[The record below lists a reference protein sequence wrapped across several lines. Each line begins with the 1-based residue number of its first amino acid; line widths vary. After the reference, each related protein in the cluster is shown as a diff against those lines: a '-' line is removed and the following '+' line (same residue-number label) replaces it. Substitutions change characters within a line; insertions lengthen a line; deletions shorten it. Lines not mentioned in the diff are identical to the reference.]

1 MPDRKLSLIALIA
14 LILTISQPIA
24 NLPLLF
30 QASQVLAQTPADR
43 KAQADRLL
51 QQGFEQFQANQMKAA
66 LESWQ
71 QALVIYHEIKDRKG
85 EASTLIVQGAAYI
98 GLGDKKRAIASFE
111 KGLVIAKEINNQDLE
126 KLAKKNLQLAQAIN
140 DPRKAE
146 ADQLLDQGI
155 EQVNTSQFTAALD
168 SWQQALIIYREI
180 KDPLGES
187 QSLGNLGL
195 AYYFLGDYA
204 KAIEY
209 QQQSLAIARE
219 IKDRNGEGNAL
230 GNLGLA
236 YYSLGD
242 YAKAIEYQQQRL
254 AIARE
259 IKDRNGEGQSL
270 GNLGLA
276 YDSLGDYAK
285 AIEYHQQ
292 SLAIARE
299 IKDRNGEGTALGNL
313 GKAYSSLG
321 DYAKA
326 IEYNQQSLA
335 IKREIKDRLG
345 EGQSL
350 GNRGLAYYSLG
361 DYAKAIEYNQ
371 QSLAIA
377 REIKDRNG
385 EGAAL
390 GNLGKAYYSLGDYAK
405 AIEYHQQSLALARE
419 IKDRNGEGTALGNLG
434 LAYDSLGDYAKAIDY
449 YQQSLAIAREIKNRL
464 GEGQSLGNLGNA
476 YDSLGDYAKAIEYH
490 QQSLA
495 IAREIKERLG
505 EGQSLGDLGNA
516 YDSLGDYAKAIEY
529 QQQSLAI
536 AREIKD
542 LNGEGL
548 SLNNLGLAFYK
559 SGNLAEAEKTL
570 RIGIEVWESLRGKL
584 GKNDSYKVSIFEQ
597 QARTYRIL
605 QEVLIAQNKTKEA
618 LEISERGRSRAF
630 VDLLTSRLESKNA
643 GQISERPIDK
653 PTLSL
658 LQQIAKQQNAT
669 LVEYSII
676 YDEFKIQGK
685 QETKESEL
693 YIWVIKP
700 TGEVTFRKADLKPL
714 WQKENTTLARLV
726 ITSRDSI
733 HAISTA
739 FRGGIIPR
747 ENADKSKAKQKFQQ
761 LHKLLIEPIA
771 DLLPKQET
779 EKVIFIPQS
788 SLFLVPFAALQD
800 ANGKYL
806 IEKHTILT
814 SPSIQVLD
822 LTRKQKQRTGTKPIE
837 GKDTLI
843 VGNPTMPFLA
853 PKIGET
859 PQQLIPLP
867 GAEIEANAIS
877 KLLKTE
883 PLIGKKATEATV
895 VKRLPQARFVH
906 LATHGLFDDIQGL
919 NSGIALTPSGKDD
932 GLLTAS
938 EILDLKLNAE
948 LVVLSACDTG
958 RGRLT
963 GDGVIGLSRSLISA
977 GVPSVLV
984 SLWSVPDA
992 PTALLMTEFYQNLQK
1007 GSDKAQALRQAML
1020 TTMKTNPNPVDWA
1033 AFTLIGEA
1041 E

>member
-1 MPDRKLSLIALIA
+1 MSDCKLSLTALIT
-14 LILTISQPIA
+14 LILTVSQPIA
-24 NLPLLF
+24 NLPPLF

-43 KAQADRLL
+43 EAEAYRLL
-51 QQGFEQFQANQMKAA
+51 QQGFEQLK
-66 LESWQ
+66 
-71 QALVIYHEIKDRKG
+71 
-85 EASTLIVQGAAYI
+85 
-98 GLGDKKRAIASFE
+98 
-111 KGLVIAKEINNQDLE
+111 NNQIE
-126 KLAKKNLQLAQAIN
+126 TALQ
-140 DPRKAE
+140 
-146 ADQLLDQGI
+146 
-155 EQVNTSQFTAALD
+155 SC
-168 SWQQALIIYREI
+168 QQALIIYREI
-180 KDPLGES
+180 KDRFNEARTLILQGGAYIVLGDKVRAIASLEQGLAIAKEINNQNLEKIAQENLQLAQNQSDPRKVKADGLLNQGISLLNTS
-187 QSLGNLGL
+187 QFEAALQSFQQALIIYREIKDRQGQGNALGNLGIV
-195 AYYFLGDYA
+195 YQYLGDYA
-204 KAIEY
+204 KAIDYEQKTLAITLQIKDRKGEAAALGNLGIDY
-209 QQQSLAIARE
+209 YSLGDYAKAIDYHQQSLAIARE
-219 IKDRNGEGNAL
+219 IKDRL
-230 GNLGLA
+230 
-236 YYSLGD
+236 
-242 YAKAIEYQQQRL
+242 
-254 AIARE
+254 
-259 IKDRNGEGQSL
+259 GEGQSL

-276 YDSLGDYAK
+276 YDALGDYTKAIDYHQQRLAIAREIKDRLSEGAALGNLGVVYYSLGDYAK

-299 IKDRNGEGTALGNL
+299 IKDRLGEGAALGNL
-313 GKAYSSLG
+313 GVAYDALG

-326 IEYNQQSLA
+326 IEYHQQRLA
-335 IKREIKDRLG
+335 IAREIKDRLG

-350 GNRGLAYYSLG
+350 GNLGIAYNALG
-361 DYAKAIEYNQ
+361 DYTKAIEYYQ
-371 QSLAIA
+371 QTLVIA

-385 EGAAL
+385 EGNAL
-390 GNLGKAYYSLGDYAK
+390 GNLGSTYSNLGDYAKAIEYYQQTLVIAREIKDRNGEGKSLGNLGSTYFNLGDYAK
-405 AIEYHQQSLALARE
+405 AIEYHFS
-419 IKDRNGEGTALGNLG
+419 
-434 LAYDSLGDYAKAIDY
+434 
-449 YQQSLAIAREIKNRL
+449 
-464 GEGQSLGNLGNA
+464 
-476 YDSLGDYAKAIEYH
+476 
-490 QQSLA
+490 
-495 IAREIKERLG
+495 
-505 EGQSLGDLGNA
+505 
-516 YDSLGDYAKAIEY
+516 
-529 QQQSLAI
+529 SLAI

-542 LNGEGL
+542 LNGEGQ
-548 SLNNLGLAFYK
+548 SLNNLGYTFYK
-559 SGNLAEAEKTL
+559 FAKLPEAEKTL
-570 RIGIEVWESLRGKL
+570 RTGIDVWESLRGQL

-597 QARTYRIL
+597 QANSYRTL
-605 QEVLIAQNKTKEA
+605 QRVLIAQNKTKEA

-630 VDLLTSRLESKNA
+630 VELLTSRLSNKNI
-643 GQISERPIDK
+643 GQIPEK

-658 LQQIAKQQNAT
+658 LQQIGKQHSST

-676 YDEFKIQGK
+676 GDYFKVQGK
-685 QETKESEL
+685 QEWRESEL

-700 TGEVTFRKADLKPL
+700 TGEVTFRKTDLKPL
-714 WQKENTTLARLV
+714 WQKENTTLDNLV
-726 ITSRDSI
+726 TTSRNFI
-733 HAISTA
+733 GATSTP

-800 ANGKYL
+800 ADGKYL

-822 LTRKQKQRTGTKPIE
+822 LTYKQKQRTGTKPIE

-859 PQQLIPLP
+859 PQQLTSLP
-867 GAEIEANAIS
+867 GAEIEAVAIS

-883 PLIGKKATEATV
+883 PLIRKKATESIV
-895 VKRLPQARFVH
+895 VKRLPQARFIH

-919 NSGIALTPSGKDD
+919 NSGIALAPSGKDD

-977 GVPSVLV
+977 GIPSVLV

-1020 TTMKTNPNPVDWA
+1020 TTMKNNPKPVDWA